1 MGLSY
6 LLDTNA
12 IIGIVNNNQKL
23 LSLVNNAGFVA
34 ISIISVIEFLSY
46 SNLSSNDKAVF
57 AKMTNEAVVLNL
69 DFQKQLLIDTVVD
82 IRKTYRIK
90 LPDAILAATALTYN
104 LELLSNDKE
113 FNKIGSLSI
122 INF

>member
-1 MGLSY
+1 M
-6 LLDTNA
+6 LDTNA